1 MTTTD
6 AQIGLLT
13 ITLDQ
18 EVKRDRDF
26 LDGLE
31 LGMGC
36 YYDEDLETRRATVA
50 DMIENFD
57 SISDETVDF
66 VSTRK
71 IACAWLVGFVM
82 GWVTGLNNP
91 DLVNDT
97 SPLLWVGCLTQKHTP
112 LLDHLSPT
120 LFQRMKAAQME
131 AAQVWNSCCEL
142 HQEARQTRSK
152 WPGQDELQQ
161 ATKGRFALYSQSVQM
176 VVRVF
181 LANIETTRKLRATHP
196 NMRMKYPWKTKR
208 FYPVHWPAQAVS
220 RERGRVVLPMG
231 RGRASIV
238 LPLDLPENKQRG
250 RACHLRTWYP

>member
-6 AQIGLLT
+6 VQIGLLT

-112 LLDHLSPT
+112 LYRNLVIQTQEPAT
-120 LFQRMKAAQME
+120 AQ
-131 AAQVWNSCCEL
+131 
-142 HQEARQTRSK
+142 H
-152 WPGQDELQQ
+152 
-161 ATKGRFALYSQSVQM
+161 
-176 VVRVF
+176 
-181 LANIETTRKLRATHP
+181 HP
-196 NMRMKYPWKTKR
+196 DTEPL
-208 FYPVHWPAQAVS
+208 PVPVPA
-220 RERGRVVLPMG
+220 
-231 RGRASIV
+231 IV
-238 LPLDLPENKQRG
+238 L
-250 RACHLRTWYP
+250 